1 MQQPTPAGEQER
13 LALLAGDW
21 EGDERIHPTPFDPEG
36 GPAQGTW
43 RARMGLGG
51 LCLIADYEQ
60 RRGGA
65 VNFEG
70 HGVYSWDSRI
80 RCYTLHWFD
89 SVGVAN
95 GEPSFGTWD
104 GDCLTLSHESAAT
117 GASRQV
123 YEVSGESFRFRL
135 ETSSDGM
142 EWLTFLEGEYR
153 RS

>member
-1 MQQPTPAGEQER
+1 MQQPTPAGEHER

-36 GPAQGTW
+36 GPAHGTW
-43 RARMGLGG
+43 RARIGLGG
-51 LCLIADYEQ
+51 LCLTADYEQ

-70 HGVYSWDSRI
+70 HGVYSWDARM

-95 GEPSFGTWD
+95 GEPSLGTWE

-123 YEVSGESFRFRL
+123 YEVSGDTFRFRL
-135 ETSSDGM
+135 ETSSDGID
-142 EWLTFLEGEYR
+142 WLTFLEGEYHR
-153 RS
+153 T